1 MAEYRR
7 PNLKQGLNDLSL
19 HKGEA
24 INLTVIFTADPAPQI
39 TWLKDGKPLVSDDH
53 RKVSV
58 NKKELE
64 HGLVEYTC
72 SVQMAASK
80 YKHIL
85 RYLHYL
91 LMLNGNGMEYT
102 F

>member
-7 PNLKQGLNDLSL
+7 PTLKQGLSDLSL

-39 TWLKDGKPLVSDDH
+39 TWLKDGKPLTSEDH
-53 RKVSV
+53 RKVTV
-58 NKKELE
+58 NKKDLE
-64 HGLVEYTC
+64 HGLLEYTC

-80 YKHIL
+80 YN
-85 RYLHYL
+85 
-91 LMLNGNGMEYT
+91 LNL
-102 F
+102 